1 MFLELFVTIRTSGT
15 CSKMLRVLQK
25 QSFETLFLFLSF
37 QSLLSSCCIFVN
49 CCNLKLLMLRWMF
62 SCRALEGLVNVDAAE
77 AGMPRVLFAA
87 VELMLTRFG
96 TDNELV
102 LASR

>member
-1 MFLELFVTIRTSGT
+1 
-15 CSKMLRVLQK
+15 MLRL
-25 QSFETLFLFLSF
+25 
-37 QSLLSSCCIFVN
+37 I
-49 CCNLKLLMLRWMF
+49 F